1 MVSANLD
8 WEKLSRTLEQQ
19 KLEEKDFNY
28 NQMKYDQ
35 GVISKL
41 DLIQFRENL
50 LTINQLVA
58 QQKTEYLV
66 DYIGLYKAC
75 GARI

>member
-1 MVSANLD
+1 MVSARLD
-8 WEKLSRTLEQQ
+8 WDKLSRTLEQQ
-19 KLEEKDFNY
+19 ELEEKDYNY
-28 NQMKYDQ
+28 NEMKYNE

-75 GARI
+75 GAKI

>member
-1 MVSANLD
+1 
-8 WEKLSRTLEQQ
+8 
-19 KLEEKDFNY
+19 
-28 NQMKYDQ
+28 MKYDE

-41 DLIQFRENL
+41 DLIQFKENL

-75 GARI
+75 GAKI